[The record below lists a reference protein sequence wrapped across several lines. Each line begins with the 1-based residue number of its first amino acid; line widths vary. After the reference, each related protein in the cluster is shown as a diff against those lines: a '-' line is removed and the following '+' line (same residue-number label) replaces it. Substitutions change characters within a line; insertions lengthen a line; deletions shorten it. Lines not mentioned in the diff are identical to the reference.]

1 MSHPAAHPVTRRT
14 VRRPS
19 RVARFAKLLVLPVA
33 LVTAGAMAARG

>member
-1 MSHPAAHPVTRRT
+1 MSHAAARRT

-33 LVTAGAMAARG
+33 LAAAGAMAVRG